1 MQEQAKTSSAEL
13 DGWTA
18 EVATLRSTV
27 CGLQQQLAQVMGQA
41 AEGEAAELATALV
54 ENKRMDE
61 TQQPDIQEA
70 PTAQHALMTE
80 VEEGR
85 QTLNR

>member
-1 MQEQAKTSSAEL
+1 MM
-13 DGWTA
+13 
-18 EVATLRSTV
+18 R
-27 CGLQQQLAQVMGQA
+27 QA

-54 ENKRMDE
+54 EKKRMVE

-70 PTAQHALMTE
+70 LTAQHASMTE